1 MTPASVSILDE
12 ANGSW
17 SRMVQEIEERRK
29 NAMRKTVHLCLS
41 SHDEV
46 MYRSEADLIVGFNC
60 FAVAVLSTESRALAE
75 GFLSTHH
82 HGMVQSDSPKEL
94 MFRDRNAYSRY
105 FNAKYKRK
113 GRLGE
118 KYYFLL
124 EVEGLYHLQA
134 ALDYVNRQGL
144 HHGLAATPFDY
155 PHGSA
160 NCFFKKELGKEKAPE
175 LMPPSKRC
183 RYLPSNIRIPAQY
196 RMDRSGLLLRED
208 ILDTA
213 YVEEVYVSPRNF
225 LFHMNRGCDD
235 ERDTQAQKKE
245 NDTPPI
251 TLETIET
258 NVPDY
263 EPEWTRTLEQGKVNH
278 RRMSDIELCQLIDG
292 KLLPKIFGKPEEASV
307 YALTRSQRIKLY
319 DWLLQ
324 KNRLSMN
331 RQKEPLLNGRFFTE
345 AQLGRCLCMNY
356 SATE

>member
-1 MTPASVSILDE
+1 
-12 ANGSW
+12 
-17 SRMVQEIEERRK
+17 
-29 NAMRKTVHLCLS
+29 MRKTVHLCLS

-60 FAVAVLSTESRALAE
+60 FAVASLSTESRALAE
-75 GFLSTHH
+75 GFMSTHH
-82 HGMVQSDSPKEL
+82 HSLVQSDSPRA
-94 MFRDRNAYSRY
+94 MMYRDRNAYARY
-105 FNAKYKRK
+105 FNTKYKRK

-118 KYYFLL
+118 KYYFQL
-124 EVEGLYHLQA
+124 EVDGFYHLQA

-160 NCFFKKELGKEKAPE
+160 NAFFRKELGKEKNID

-183 RYLPSNIRIPAQY
+183 QFLPSNVRVSEQY

-213 YVEEVYVSPRNF
+213 YVEEVYISPRNY
-225 LFHMNRGCDD
+225 LFHMNRTGED
-235 ERDTQAQKKE
+235 ERDIQAQKNE

-251 TLETIET
+251 TLDLMET

-263 EPEWTRTLEQGKVNH
+263 DPKLTRTFEQGKVNH
-278 RRMSDIELCQLIDG
+278 RRMTDIELCQLIDG
-292 KLLPKIFGKPEEASV
+292 RVLPRIFRNPEEASV
-307 YALTRSQRIKLY
+307 YALTSSQRIKLY
-319 DWLLQ
+319 DWLWQ
-324 KNRLSMN
+324 KNQLSMN

-345 AQLGRCLCMNY
+345 AQLRRCLCMKY
-356 SATE
+356 AFSPATE